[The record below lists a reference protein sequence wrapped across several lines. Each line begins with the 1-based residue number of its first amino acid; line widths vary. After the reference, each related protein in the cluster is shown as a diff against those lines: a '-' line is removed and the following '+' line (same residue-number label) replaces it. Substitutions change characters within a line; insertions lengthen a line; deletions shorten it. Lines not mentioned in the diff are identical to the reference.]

1 MATLDSSFSSLLE
14 GYDLAQLDRHDGAI
28 YALCRDWRLRY
39 FNDGWRQFAND
50 NGGEPVLSQAWP
62 LGAAIFEAF
71 SPLPLRE
78 FFEFH
83 YRECLREARVWS
95 HDYECSSASSFRR
108 FRQFVYPVYGNGVL
122 VVNSKLVEREHDA
135 PPVQSAMS
143 VDYRDRAGLIHQCAH
158 CRRIRSA
165 HNHDSWDWVPAWV
178 THMPARC
185 SHGLCPTC
193 LVFYYLK
200 PGAAS
205 T

>member
-1 MATLDSSFSSLLE
+1 MAALDSSFSSLLE

-83 YRECLREARVWS
+83 YRECLREGAQGGGCDVG
-95 HDYECSSASSFRR
+95 
-108 FRQFVYPVYGNGVL
+108 YPVLLGACRFATL
-122 VVNSKLVEREHDA
+122 TMR
-135 PPVQSAMS
+135 P
-143 VDYRDRAGLIHQCAH
+143 RD
-158 CRRIRSA
+158 
-165 HNHDSWDWVPAWV
+165 NN
-178 THMPARC
+178 
-185 SHGLCPTC
+185 
-193 LVFYYLK
+193 
-200 PGAAS
+200 
-205 T
+205 